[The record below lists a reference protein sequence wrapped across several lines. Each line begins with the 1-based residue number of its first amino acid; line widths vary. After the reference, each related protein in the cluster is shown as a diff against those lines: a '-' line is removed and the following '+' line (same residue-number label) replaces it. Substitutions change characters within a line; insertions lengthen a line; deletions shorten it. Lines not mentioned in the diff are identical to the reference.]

1 MTSNR
6 NVLKKYAPQARL
18 DFIQAITN
26 RAAQFGITKD
36 GHDAG
41 EVQGDLFILN
51 GKAFPRS
58 VAKQRGRLISRI
70 ARDGFAQTMEVV
82 AYTWFNRFL
91 AIRYMEVQ
99 EYLDHGC
106 RVLSNPNGHADP
118 EILEKATSIDLPGLN
133 RDEIINLK
141 LDGTKDDQ
149 IYRKLLIAQ
158 CNDLHRAMPFL
169 FEKIDD
175 ETELL
180 LPQNLLQSDSIVRKL
195 VNEIA
200 EEEWREI
207 EIIGWLY
214 QFYISEKKDQVIGKV
229 VKSADIPAATQLFTP
244 NWIVKYMV
252 QNSLGAQWLA
262 TYPDSGIRDNYPMD
276 YYIAPAEQTPE
287 VQAQID
293 AITPKQ
299 LDPEAITLIDPAV
312 GSGHILVEAYDLFR
326 AIYLER
332 GYTKREAAREIL
344 TKNLFGLD
352 IDDRAAQMAGFALLM
367 KACAD
372 DRTVLRNPP
381 KLNVLALQ
389 DSEGLDADALAKA
402 LLPQERFELVPSGDL
417 LPDSL
422 PQPTLSAQQLT
433 SKEAKAIKALVTL
446 FEGAKTFGSL
456 ITVPDSVGQS
466 LPLLDALL
474 AEPLTGDLLLRKAQE
489 DAREALKPL
498 VEQTRLLGRRYDCVV
513 ANPPYIGGK
522 GMNPRLK
529 KYLQDNYADVKS
541 DVFAAFIVRDT
552 LFAKPN
558 GQLGFMTPYV
568 WMFISSYE
576 KLRGFLLDEKTITS
590 LVQLEYHGFDG
601 ADVAICTF
609 TLVNNHNAGFKGG
622 YVRLSDFRGPENQ
635 GPKTREAI
643 ADPECGWFFRA
654 SASDFEKIPGTPIAY
669 WASEAMLNCYVNG
682 KALKDVA
689 PAKLGMRTGNNE
701 KWLRFWHEVSC
712 DAVKYD
718 SIDEN
723 DAALSGKKW
732 FPYNKGGD
740 FRRWYGNDETVIF
753 WKNNGYDIKK
763 ETLEKYPSLSWD
775 NLGWKITNENDF
787 FKMSCTWSFIGS
799 SNFGVRVSTGGALFD
814 VGGSSAFPD
823 ETKIFQVAGFLC
835 SKLAFQF
842 LKLTAPTIN
851 YQVSNINALPWCE
864 CGQIERSIDLIVQ
877 KIVDFSK
884 YDWNSREASWGFSFL
899 PIFDGLQEA
908 LTLEKSYECAR
919 NIWLHRVDEMQR
931 LEEENNRL
939 FIEAYGLQDEL
950 RPSVPL
956 SEITL
961 TCNPHYRYG
970 GDLTDDEREARLK
983 SATMSELVSYS
994 VGCMMGRY
1002 SLAEPGLIY
1011 AHAGGLGFDSSR
1023 YGPFPADDDGIIPM
1037 TEEQW
1042 FSDDAATRVEEFLGV
1057 AWPEAPIMETMSTL
1071 MDGIT
1076 MGKAGEPRA
1085 ALRSYLSKQFYKDH
1099 LQTYKNRP
1107 IYWLFSSGKQQ
1118 AFEALVYLHRYNEGT
1133 LARMRTVYVTPLMGK
1148 LQQRISDLDAEIVA
1162 SSSSAEK
1169 TRKTREK
1176 GKLTKQVVELREF
1189 DEELRHLADQRIPL
1203 DLDDGVKVNY
1213 ARFGNLLAAKDKVC
1227 PKKKGGDD

>member
-1 MTSNR
+1 MASNR

-18 DFIQAITN
+18 DFIQAVTN

-36 GHDAG
+36 GHASG

-58 VAKQRGRLISRI
+58 VANQRSLLIARI
-70 ARDGFAQTMEVV
+70 ARDGFAQVMEAV

-91 AIRYMEVQ
+91 AIRYMELHH
-99 EYLDHGC
+99 YLDHGC
-106 RVLSNPNGHADP
+106 RVLSNPNGHAEP
-118 EILEKATSIDLPGLN
+118 EILEKATSVELPGLD
-133 RDEIINLK
+133 RDEIVNLK
-141 LDGTKDDQ
+141 LDGTKDEQ
-149 IYRKLLIAQ
+149 IYRKLVIAQ
-158 CNDLHRAMPFL
+158 CNDLHGAMPFL

-180 LPQNLLQSDSIVRKL
+180 LPENLLQSDSIVRKL
-195 VNEIA
+195 VNEID
-200 EEEWREI
+200 ESEWQEI

-229 VKSADIPAATQLFTP
+229 VKSEDIPAATQLFTP

-262 TYPDSGIRDNYPMD
+262 TYPGSGIRSSME
-276 YYIAPAEQTPE
+276 YYVAPAEQTAE

-293 AITPKQ
+293 AITPKE

-332 GYTKREAAREIL
+332 GYTKREAARAIL

-381 KLNVLALQ
+381 HLNVLALQ
-389 DSEGLDADALAKA
+389 DSGGLDADAMAKA
-402 LLPQERFELVPSGDL
+402 LLPQERFEMVPSGDL
-417 LPDSL
+417 LPETLS
-422 PQPTLSAQQLT
+422 QPTLSAQQPT

-446 FEGAKTFGSL
+446 FDGAKTFGSL
-456 ITVPDSVGQS
+456 ITVPDSLMQR
-466 LPLLDALL
+466 LPLLDELL
-474 AEPLTGDLLLRKAQE
+474 AKPLTGDLLLRQAQG
-489 DAREALKPL
+489 DAQEALKAL
-498 VEQTRLLGRRYDCVV
+498 VEQARLLGGRYDCVV

-522 GMNPRLK
+522 GMNSRLK

-558 GQLGFMTPYV
+558 GQLGFMSPFV
-568 WMFISSYE
+568 WMFIASYE
-576 KLRGFLLDEKTITS
+576 KLRAFLLDEKTITS
-590 LVQLEYHGFDG
+590 LVQLEYSGFDG
-601 ADVAICTF
+601 ATVPICTF
-609 TLVNNHNAGFKGG
+609 TVANRHCADFAGS
-622 YVRLSDFRGPENQ
+622 YVRLSDFRGSENQ
-635 GPKTREAI
+635 APRTREA
-643 ADPECGWFFRA
+643 AANPECGWLFRA
-654 SASDFEKIPGTPIAY
+654 SASEFKQLPGSPIAY
-669 WASEAMLNCYVNG
+669 WESH
-682 KALKDVA
+682 ALRQCFKDA
-689 PAKLGMRTGNNE
+689 DSISKKFSPKQGIKTGNNE
-701 KWLRFWHEVSC
+701 KFLRRWFEVSNEKSSL
-712 DAVKYD
+712 AGLD
-718 SIDEN
+718 S
-723 DAALSGKKW
+723 ARKW
-732 FPYNKGGD
+732 VPCTKGGD
-740 FRRWYGNDETVIF
+740 FRKWHGNFEYVLNWELNGFEIKNFADE
-753 WKNNGYDIKK
+753 NGNI
-763 ETLEKYPSLSWD
+763 LSRPQ
-775 NLGWKITNENDF
+775 NIQYF
-787 FKMSCTWSFIGS
+787 FKKGGTWSSISSSTFSMRIFPEGFAFESKGPCCFSDNPNDTEFYIALLNSKPIAKILQAISPTLDYSEGAIGKVPLPRKIDY
-799 SNFGVRVSTGGALFD
+799 FQD
-814 VGGSSAFPD
+814 VYGEELIEIS
-823 ETKIFQVAGFLC
+823 KI
-835 SKLAFQF
+835 
-842 LKLTAPTIN
+842 
-851 YQVSNINALPWCE
+851 
-864 CGQIERSIDLIVQ
+864 
-877 KIVDFSK
+877 
-884 YDWNSREASWGFSFL
+884 DWDATELSWGFRSSPLLSFRAQNQKL
-899 PIFDGLQEA
+899 SSA
-908 LTLEKSYECAR
+908 YEELR
-919 NIWLHRVDEMQR
+919 DFWGRQRQSMRR

-939 FIEAYGLQDEL
+939 FIKAYGLQDEL
-950 RPSVPL
+950 TPEVPL

-970 GDLTDDEREARLK
+970 GDLTDEEREARLK
-983 SATMSELVSYS
+983 SDTMRELISYA

-1011 AHAGGLGFDSSR
+1011 AHSGGVGFDPSR
-1023 YGPFPADDDGIIPM
+1023 YGSFPADEDGIVPM

-1042 FSDDAATRVEEFLGV
+1042 FADDAAARIEEFLGV
-1057 AWPEAPIMETMSTL
+1057 AWPEAPIMETMTTL
-1071 MDGIT
+1071 MDGLS

-1107 IYWLFSSGKQQ
+1107 IYWLFSSGKQK

-1148 LQQRISDLDAEIVA
+1148 LQQRISDLDAEIAA

-1176 GKLTKQVVELREF
+1176 EKLAKQVVELRAF
-1189 DEELRHLADQRIPL
+1189 DEELRHLADQRIAL

-1227 PKKKGGDD
+1227 PKKKGEDE

>member
-1 MTSNR
+1 MASNR

-18 DFIQAITN
+18 DFIQAVTN

-36 GHDAG
+36 GNASG
-41 EVQGDLFILN
+41 ETQGDLFILN

-58 VAKQRGRLISRI
+58 VANQRNRLISRI
-70 ARDGFAQTMEVV
+70 ANEGFGQVMEAV
-82 AYTWFNRFL
+82 AYTWFNRLL
-91 AIRYMEVQ
+91 AIRYMEVHD
-99 EYLDHGC
+99 YFDHGC
-106 RVLSNPNGHADP
+106 RVLSNPNGDAEP
-118 EILEKATSIDLPGLN
+118 EILEKAASIDLPGVD
-133 RDEIINLK
+133 RDEVVNLK
-141 LDGTKDDQ
+141 LDGTKDEQ

-180 LPQNLLQSDSIVRKL
+180 LPENLLQSDSIVRKL
-195 VNEIA
+195 VNEID
-200 EEEWREI
+200 ESEWQEI

-229 VKSADIPAATQLFTP
+229 VKSEDIPAATQLFTP

-262 TYPDSGIRDNYPMD
+262 TYPDSGIRSSME
-276 YYIAPAEQTPE
+276 YYIAPAEQTAE

-293 AITPKQ
+293 AITPKE

-326 AIYLER
+326 TIYLER
-332 GYTKREAAREIL
+332 GYTKREAARAIL

-372 DRTVLRNPP
+372 DRSVLRNPP
-381 KLNVLALQ
+381 HLNVLALQ
-389 DSEGLDADALAKA
+389 DSGGLNADELAKA
-402 LLPQERFELVPSGDL
+402 LLPQERFEMVPSGDL
-417 LPDSL
+417 WPDTVA
-422 PQPTLSAQQLT
+422 QPTLAAQQPT
-433 SKEAKAIKALVTL
+433 SAEAKAIKALVHL
-446 FEGAKTFGSL
+446 FDGAKTFGSL
-456 ITVPDSVGQS
+456 ITVPDAVMQS

-474 AEPLTGDLLLRKAQE
+474 AKPLTGDLYLRQAQE
-489 DAREALKPL
+489 DAQEALKPL
-498 VEQTRLLGRRYDCVV
+498 VEQARLLGGRYDCVV

-558 GQLGFMTPYV
+558 GQLGFMSPFV

-590 LVQLEYHGFDG
+590 LVQLEYSGFDG
-601 ADVAICTF
+601 ATVPICTF
-609 TLVNNHNAGFKGG
+609 TIANSHNPDFKGG
-622 YVRLSDFRGPENQ
+622 YVRLSDFRGSENQ
-635 GPKTREAI
+635 APKTREAI
-643 ADPECGWFFRA
+643 ANSDCGWFFRA
-654 SASDFEKIPGTPIAY
+654 SASDFEKIPGSPIAY
-669 WASEAMLNCYVNG
+669 WASPRILRIFQEFHYVKDFANSRKGMATGLNEVFVRY
-682 KALKDVA
+682 
-689 PAKLGMRTGNNE
+689 
-701 KWLRFWHEVSC
+701 FHEV
-712 DAVKYD
+712 DFQKIGFNFAREEAAV
-718 SIDEN
+718 
-723 DAALSGKKW
+723 SGCKW
-732 FPYNKGGD
+732 FPYANGGEY
-740 FRRWYGNDETVIF
+740 RKWYGNFSEVVNWDSDGYRLQNELHESGRVRAVNLNLEYIF
-753 WKNNGYDIKK
+753 K
-763 ETLEKYPSLSWD
+763 EGLSWTSITSGKFSIRKLPKGFLFSSASNAIFSEKYDSYLICILNSNIQGFISKLLNPTLNANPGDISNSPIPNFYEELRLLSDKIISIHNEDWD
-775 NLGWKITNENDF
+775 RYEQ
-787 FKMSCTWSFIGS
+787 SWSFSKFPLIFLS
-799 SNFGVRVSTGGALFD
+799 SSD
-814 VGGSSAFPD
+814 
-823 ETKIFQVAGFLC
+823 
-835 SKLAFQF
+835 
-842 LKLTAPTIN
+842 
-851 YQVSNINALPWCE
+851 
-864 CGQIERSIDLIVQ
+864 ID
-877 KIVDFSK
+877 
-884 YDWNSREASWGFSFL
+884 
-899 PIFDGLQEA
+899 
-908 LTLEKSYECAR
+908 LEKSYMNLRHLWNDSVYEA
-919 NIWLHRVDEMQR
+919 QG
-931 LEEENNRL
+931 LE
-939 FIEAYGLQDEL
+939 IEINASLLERYGLQDEL
-950 RPSVPL
+950 TPEVPL

-970 GDLTDDEREARLK
+970 GDLTDEEREARLK
-983 SATMSELVSYS
+983 SDTMRELISYA

-1011 AHAGGLGFDSSR
+1011 AHSGGVGFDPSR
-1023 YGPFPADDDGIIPM
+1023 YGSFPADEDGIVPM

-1042 FSDDAATRVEEFLGV
+1042 FADDAAARIEEFLGI
-1057 AWPEAPIMETMSTL
+1057 AWPDAPIMETMTTL
-1071 MDGIT
+1071 MDGLS

-1107 IYWLFSSGKQQ
+1107 IYWLFSSGKQK

-1148 LQQRISDLDAEIVA
+1148 LQQRVIDLEAEIA
-1162 SSSSAEK
+1162 TSSSSAEK

-1176 GKLTKQVVELREF
+1176 DKLAKQVVELRAF
-1189 DEELRHLADQRIPL
+1189 DEELRHLADQRITL

-1213 ARFGNLLAAKDKVC
+1213 GRFGNLLAAKDKVI
-1227 PKKKGGDD
+1227 PKAKSGDE